1 MNKSFLYFIDVHRGY
16 HCTSSGKSRC
26 DHLFLSYLHTIMANK
41 KGPLIIKPRLD
52 QLYILAIHK
61 ISVTTKKLKAMNNYA
76 CVLILVIA
84 HSYDLSW
91 TTWLVKQGVF

>member
-1 MNKSFLYFIDVHRGY
+1 MSTEAIIVLHQVRVDL
-16 HCTSSGKSRC
+16 TT
-26 DHLFLSYLHTIMANK
+26 LFLHIHMANK
-41 KGPLIIKPRLD
+41 KEPLIIKPRLD

-84 HSYDLSW
+84 HSYDLS
-91 TTWLVKQGVF
+91 